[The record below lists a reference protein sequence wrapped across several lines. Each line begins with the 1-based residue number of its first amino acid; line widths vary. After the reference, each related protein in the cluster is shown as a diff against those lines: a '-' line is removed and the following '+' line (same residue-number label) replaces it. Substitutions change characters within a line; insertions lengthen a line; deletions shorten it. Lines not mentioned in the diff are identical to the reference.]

1 MRPLSNQTHIPN
13 YKIIIT
19 TITAIRSISMA
30 SFMIAIILLLLLSL
44 YTIFLL
50 LTGGQNHRKTSRKLP
65 PGPRPLPIIGNLH
78 QLGTLPHRSLQ
89 KLAQKHGP
97 IMSLKL
103 GTIQSIVL
111 SSPKAASLFLKTHD
125 TNFAS
130 RPKLQASEYVSY
142 GSKGMAFSEYGPYWR
157 SVRKLCT
164 SQLLSGSKTE
174 SFAKLRKEVVGC
186 LVESVKKSAVDGEVV
201 DLSGKI
207 SEVVEDIATTMIFG
221 KKSRDD
227 RYNLKGLAQELLSLA
242 GAFNLADCVPFLGV
256 LDLQGLRKRMK
267 KASNFVDQVL
277 ENIISEHQKDTNPQH
292 QDFVNV
298 LLPLM
303 NQPLNPQDEHVYII
317 DRTNIKAILLDL
329 MVAAFDTSA
338 TTIDWTIAELLKNR
352 RVMKKLQDEL
362 QSVIGM
368 DKMVEENDLAKLSY
382 LDMVVKESFRLHPIA
397 PLLVPRECIEDTIIE
412 EHWIPKK
419 SRVMVNAWAIGHDPN
434 VWSENV
440 EEFYPE
446 RFIERNIDLKGHD
459 FELLPF
465 GSGRRMCPGMQS
477 GLTIVRLVLAQIL
490 HCFDW
495 ELPSGM
501 QPKDIDMAEIFGLSV
516 ARANHLLLKPTYRLI
531 GKTT

>member
-1 MRPLSNQTHIPN
+1 M
-13 YKIIIT
+13 
-19 TITAIRSISMA
+19 
-30 SFMIAIILLLLLSL
+30 
-44 YTIFLL
+44 
-50 LTGGQNHRKTSRKLP
+50 
-65 PGPRPLPIIGNLH
+65 
-78 QLGTLPHRSLQ
+78 
-89 KLAQKHGP
+89 
-97 IMSLKL
+97 
-103 GTIQSIVL
+103 
-111 SSPKAASLFLKTHD
+111 
-125 TNFAS
+125 
-130 RPKLQASEYVSY
+130 
-142 GSKGMAFSEYGPYWR
+142 
-157 SVRKLCT
+157 
-164 SQLLSGSKTE
+164 

-292 QDFVNV
+292 QDFVN
-298 LLPLM
+298 
-303 NQPLNPQDEHVYII
+303 
-317 DRTNIKAILLDL
+317 
-329 MVAAFDTSA
+329 
-338 TTIDWTIAELLKNR
+338 
-352 RVMKKLQDEL
+352 
-362 QSVIGM
+362 
-368 DKMVEENDLAKLSY
+368 
-382 LDMVVKESFRLHPIA
+382 ESFRLHPIA

>member
-1 MRPLSNQTHIPN
+1 MS
-13 YKIIIT
+13 
-19 TITAIRSISMA
+19 
-30 SFMIAIILLLLLSL
+30 SFVMAIILLLLVSV

-50 LTGGQNHRKTSRKLP
+50 LTRGPNHRKASQKLP

-78 QLGTLPHRSLQ
+78 QLGTLPHHSLQ

-97 IMSLKL
+97 IMSIKL
-103 GTIQSIVL
+103 GTVQSIVL

-130 RPKLQASEYVSY
+130 RPKLQASEYLSY

-174 SFAKLRKEVVGC
+174 SFVELRKEVVGC

-201 DLSGKI
+201 DLSRKI
-207 SEVVEDIATTMIFG
+207 GEVVEDIATTMIFG

-227 RYNLKGLAQELLSLA
+227 RYNLKGLAQELLSLV
-242 GAFNLADCVPFLGV
+242 GAFNLADCVPILGV
-256 LDLQGLRKRMK
+256 LDLQGLTKRMK
-267 KASNFVDQVL
+267 KAGNFVDQVL
-277 ENIISEHQKDTNPQH
+277 ENIISDHQQDTNPQH
-292 QDFVNV
+292 QDFV
-298 LLPLM
+298 
-303 NQPLNPQDEHVYII
+303 D
-317 DRTNIKAILLDL
+317 
-329 MVAAFDTSA
+329 
-338 TTIDWTIAELLKNR
+338 
-352 RVMKKLQDEL
+352 
-362 QSVIGM
+362 
-368 DKMVEENDLAKLSY
+368 
-382 LDMVVKESFRLHPIA
+382 ESFRLHPIA

-412 EHWIPKK
+412 GHWIPKK

-446 RFIERNIDLKGHD
+446 RFIERNIDLKGHN

-477 GLTIVRLVLAQIL
+477 GLTIVRLVLAQL
-490 HCFDW
+490 VHCFDW

-501 QPKDIDMAEIFGLSV
+501 RPKDIDMAEIFGLSV
-516 ARANHLLLKPTYRLI
+516 ARADHLLLKPTYRLI